1 MKQEMIDKLRQF
13 CLSMSGTCVV
23 VGSSVIVASGAL
35 AISAVLS
42 ESISSSQRS
51 YIKSGV
57 ELGAGALLISAS
69 FLTGA
74 VGFCTWQD
82 KLDAEAS
89 AKMQKRLDEAKRQHQ
104 EALSRCEQCKYF
116 CGTSYGGNYLNCAV
130 HPSGNNENICKD
142 YDVVRE

>member
-35 AISAVLS
+35 ATSAVLS
-42 ESISSSQRS
+42 ESISPSQKS

-89 AKMQKRLDEAKRQHQ
+89 AKNQKRLEEALRKHQ
-104 EALSRCEQCKYF
+104 ENLPTCGQCKYF
-116 CGTSYGGNYLNCAV
+116 HGTSYGGNYFNCAV
-130 HPSGNNENICKD
+130 HPSGNDGTCKD
-142 YDVVRE
+142 YENEL